1 MDLEG
6 VEVEVSQEAM
16 EAVVVEEEGEV
27 EEEEEEEANREPET
41 GSVQTRKSE
50 LLTCRG
56 IWIDLF
62 ISKVNSFSFKDLNE
76 ISHFKTSWYLHTLY
90 S

>member
-6 VEVEVSQEAM
+6 VEVEASQEAM
-16 EAVVVEEEGEV
+16 
-27 EEEEEEEANREPET
+27 EEEEEEEEEVVEVQEEEEVVEVEEEEAANREPET

-56 IWIDLF
+56 TW
-62 ISKVNSFSFKDLNE
+62 K
-76 ISHFKTSWYLHTLY
+76 
-90 S
+90 

>member
-6 VEVEVSQEAM
+6 VEVEASQEAM
-16 EAVVVEEEGEV
+16 
-27 EEEEEEEANREPET
+27 EEEEEEEEVVEVQEEEEVVEVEEEEAANREPET

-56 IWIDLF
+56 TW
-62 ISKVNSFSFKDLNE
+62 K
-76 ISHFKTSWYLHTLY
+76 
-90 S
+90 

>member
-6 VEVEVSQEAM
+6 VEVEASQEAM
-16 EAVVVEEEGEV
+16 EEVQEEEEVVEVQEEEEVVEV
-27 EEEEEEEANREPET
+27 EEEEAANREPET

-56 IWIDLF
+56 TW
-62 ISKVNSFSFKDLNE
+62 K
-76 ISHFKTSWYLHTLY
+76 
-90 S
+90 